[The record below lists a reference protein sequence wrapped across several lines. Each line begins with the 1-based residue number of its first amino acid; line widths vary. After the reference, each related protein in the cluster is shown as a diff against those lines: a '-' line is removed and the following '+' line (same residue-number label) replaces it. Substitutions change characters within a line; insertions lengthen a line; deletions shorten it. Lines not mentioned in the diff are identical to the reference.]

1 MQRTQTLQTRTSRRG
16 FTLIEL
22 MLAMLVMTFG
32 LLALWALHAAS
43 IEASS
48 RAYRLGMATTL
59 AQDAMEKLMAESFL
73 ANDPSGVNPDLSPMG
88 TFPAADADGLD
99 NLPGAIDGVGVRVNS
114 LGSTNTAYGPAMYLR
129 TYHTEFVG
137 AETDRLLIRVRVTY
151 IDDAAKRHGVT
162 LAATRLVDRYDP
174 LGIGVSSI

>member
-1 MQRTQTLQTRTSRRG
+1 MQRTQTFQTRGQRRG

-22 MLAMLVMTFG
+22 LLAMLVMTFG

-43 IEASS
+43 IEASG

-59 AQDAMEKLMAESFL
+59 AQDAMEKLMSESFL
-73 ANDPSGVNPDLSPMG
+73 ANDPSGVNPDLAPMG
-88 TFPAADADGLD
+88 SFPAVDADGLD
-99 NLPGAIDGVGVRVNS
+99 ALPGAVDGIGIRVNS
-114 LGSTNTAYGPAMYLR
+114 LGSTNSNFGPTIYLR

-137 AETDRLLIRVRVTY
+137 AETDRVLIRVRVTY
-151 IDDAAKRHGVT
+151 EDATARRHGVT

-174 LGIGVSSI
+174 LGLGVSSI